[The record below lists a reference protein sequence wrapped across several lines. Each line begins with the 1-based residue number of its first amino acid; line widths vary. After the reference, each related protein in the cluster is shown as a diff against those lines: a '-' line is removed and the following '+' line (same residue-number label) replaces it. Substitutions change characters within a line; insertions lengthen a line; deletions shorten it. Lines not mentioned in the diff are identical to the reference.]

1 MIITYLAMKCL
12 RYNSLTSGNVDNQAT
27 QKSPHNSSISCK
39 LTFRDKFNQKMDIP
53 LSHLL
58 HFYPPGSFN
67 LQKQFVRLKGV
78 ITSLN
83 EGLIHFPIIC
93 FPSGAIL
100 CETSTQSFKNPP
112 CIQCTSIQIR
122 KRSISDRSYSINDF

>member
-12 RYNSLTSGNVDNQAT
+12 RYNSLTSGNVDNEAT

-39 LTFRDKFNQKMDIP
+39 LTFTDKFNQKMDIP

-83 EGLIHFPIIC
+83 EGLIHFPLPAPFC
-93 FPSGAIL
+93 ARLVPSP
-100 CETSTQSFKNPP
+100 S
-112 CIQCTSIQIR
+112 R
-122 KRSISDRSYSINDF
+122 ISRVFSVPLSRFVRGRFLTDRTP